1 MPTRPGPAQ
10 PSCTVGVEVFELLSG
25 LCPIHE
31 AVSHHDDDDL
41 APHLGSHF
49 SAVHARS
56 HDGGASSAGRRWDNT
71 VLQAMSSVRFEAMGV
86 TRTYL
91 DFFMAFGWSLSVT
104 MLMQSVLLWQLASL
118 ASTDAARV
126 RPLIAVFALATAVS
140 GIIAWRLIFPLP
152 ALVSAA
158 LAACLMLAFF
168 VGR

>member
-1 MPTRPGPAQ
+1 MG
-10 PSCTVGVEVFELLSG
+10 
-25 LCPIHE
+25 
-31 AVSHHDDDDL
+31 
-41 APHLGSHF
+41 
-49 SAVHARS
+49 
-56 HDGGASSAGRRWDNT
+56 DNT

-152 ALVSAA
+152 ALFSAA

>member
-1 MPTRPGPAQ
+1 MTMTIWLR
-10 PSCTVGVEVFELLSG
+10 
-25 LCPIHE
+25 I
-31 AVSHHDDDDL
+31 
-41 APHLGSHF
+41 
-49 SAVHARS
+49 SAVISLLFTFGHTM
-56 HDGGASSAGRRWDNT
+56 GGLKRWSPMGDNP

-86 TRTYL
+86 SRTYL

-152 ALVSAA
+152 ALFSAV
-158 LAACLMLAFF
+158 LAACLMVAFF
-168 VGR
+168 VAR